1 MSKKQ
6 PLDAV
11 NRESVTNREDKP
23 APASTPVE
31 TAPRTDDPYTPR
43 IYVSIAT
50 TFIGLSIFIIGAKP
64 DWLGW
69 DRSPVVGFVQ
79 IAVFLAGLAIICFGG
94 YVGMLTLWWGRER
107 TIVSDIGTRLVGT
120 GYVIAVFAGL
130 ADIFG
135 MGSQSFPQVPY
146 FGPWQASGVLIGQ
159 GIIVLGFLLF
169 IPFHPQKKSNKRGS

>member
-1 MSKKQ
+1 MNTNK
-6 PLDAV
+6 
-11 NRESVTNREDKP
+11 SV
-23 APASTPVE
+23 PASTPVD
-31 TAPRTDDPYTPR
+31 TTPRADDPFTPR
-43 IYVSIAT
+43 IYVSST
-50 TFIGLSIFIIGAKP
+50 VTFLGLLIFIIGAKP
-64 DWLGW
+64 DWFGW

-79 IAVFLAGLAIICFGG
+79 IAVFLAGLAIICLGG
-94 YVGMLTLWWGRER
+94 YIGLLALWWGYER

-159 GIIVLGFLLF
+159 GIIALGFLLF
-169 IPFHPQKKSNKRGS
+169 IPFYPRKISHRHGS